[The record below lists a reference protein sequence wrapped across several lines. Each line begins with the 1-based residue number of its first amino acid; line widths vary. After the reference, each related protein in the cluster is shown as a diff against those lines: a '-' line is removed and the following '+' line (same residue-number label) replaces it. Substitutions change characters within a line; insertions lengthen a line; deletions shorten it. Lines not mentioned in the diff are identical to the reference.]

1 MKNGEFGLAGCWF
14 VSKLVYPSKITAPL
28 IPQVTQVGCMCAFV
42 SGTVSGRLI
51 ESDLGGFGFLLLCF
65 YVFFPNVGD
74 RDGAAER
81 GHRRRGAMD
90 SLLRLRSPRNSMWDT
105 DDVSADHSSSS
116 VEPLVH

>member
-51 ESDLGGFGFLLLCF
+51 KSDLGGFGFLLLCF
-65 YVFFPNVGD
+65 YMFFPNVGD
-74 RDGAAER
+74 RDEAAER
-81 GHRRRGAMD
+81 NHRKKRAIN
-90 SLLRLRSPRNSMWDT
+90 SLLRLRSPRNSM
-105 DDVSADHSSSS
+105 
-116 VEPLVH
+116 